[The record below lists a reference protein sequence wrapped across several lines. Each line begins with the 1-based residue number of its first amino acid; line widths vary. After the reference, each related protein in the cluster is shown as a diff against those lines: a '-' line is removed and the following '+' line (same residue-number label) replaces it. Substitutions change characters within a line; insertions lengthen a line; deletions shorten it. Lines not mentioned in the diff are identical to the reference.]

1 MDTTAIVN
9 PKKFEPVSPIKVLAG
24 LKLNGKNPVIA
35 PANAVINTMAIIGE
49 PFNAKMIKSEI
60 AEIIVIPEESPSNPS
75 IRLIALVI
83 PTIHK
88 IVIIMEKGSLNPNV
102 LINGIFKNSIFI
114 PQITTIMAAASC
126 PANFTNGLIPLV
138 SSTKQVPPSMIIPI
152 RNPNSFNAYCSSPNK
167 SMVPSILRDI
177 NK

>member
-9 PKKFEPVSPIKVLAG
+9 HKKFEPVSPIKVLAG

-88 IVIIMEKGSLNPNV
+88 IVIIMEKGSL
-102 LINGIFKNSIFI
+102 
-114 PQITTIMAAASC
+114 
-126 PANFTNGLIPLV
+126 
-138 SSTKQVPPSMIIPI
+138 
-152 RNPNSFNAYCSSPNK
+152 
-167 SMVPSILRDI
+167 ILMY
-177 NK
+177 